1 MVALMPPEWKI
12 IIAFLVLLSL
22 TLAAGNFFMVVH

>member
-1 MVALMPPEWKI
+1 MPPEWKI

-22 TLAAGNFFMVVH
+22 ALAAGNFFMVVH